1 MAPVAVFRLSR
12 STLFNKL
19 HPEIMTMPLLRTSL
33 LCTALIAGGAALA
46 QTLPPSSLPNGLSR
60 SGDVVM
66 MQLIPDGSTSG
77 AGVSGTRP
85 SRLRFLSA
93 PEHDL
98 FVRAFEASSKGD
110 WVGARAMAAQG
121 QNATARRLL
130 EWRYALDKNSGATF
144 SEIDAVIKDTASSSS
159 ASTWPLHGTLQARA
173 EAAITPDV
181 PAAALVAWFGAKT
194 PNSSIGKIRLGEAL
208 VETGEKTRG
217 GALIRQGWVEGS
229 FDLAVELAIVQK
241 DGTLLTAESDRA
253 RVDNLLWRSEVTA
266 GRRTASRMEG
276 QAADIVNARIALMGT
291 GLPKAQAA
299 LDKVADSS
307 DPSLL
312 FDWAHALRMAGHD
325 KEAHAILLRVPAAPM
340 VREHAERWRAELN
353 LHARDALSGGD
364 PHEALALVQH
374 AGFTSGDQFA
384 EQQFLAGFI
393 ALRFLKDPGSALTH
407 FQKLDAGVAR
417 PISKSRA
424 QYWIGR
430 AYEAQGDTASALA
443 HYKQAAVYPES
454 FYGQIALAHTDP
466 TPTLHLTDTIV
477 EAAAA
482 SELETDPLMPQI
494 KVLADLGQAA
504 SLRAFIDRDV
514 EVYSSPRHLKRLMLL
529 LAEWGYPEIAV
540 RLSKT
545 ASYAGAPMPAFTHPL
560 IPLPSYPGPGTAPDP
575 ALVLGLIRQETE
587 FDAYAVSGAGARGLM
602 QMMPASAKLAAKQA
616 SLPYRPEALL
626 SDTTYNIQL
635 GMTEYRGHM
644 DRYGGSLVLA
654 AASYN
659 AGPSN
664 VKKWLAANGDPRS
677 GDPLDWIEQ
686 IPFSE
691 TRNYVQR
698 VLENT
703 EVYRARLAGKDVP
716 LRILPDLYAP
726 NPPSM
731 PTLAK

>member
-1 MAPVAVFRLSR
+1 MAPVAVVRLSR

-46 QTLPPSSLPNGLSR
+46 QNLPAGLSR

-66 MQLIPDGSTSG
+66 MQPIPDGSTAG

-85 SRLRFLSA
+85 SRLRFLPA

-98 FVRAFEASSKGD
+98 FVRAFEAAAKGD
-110 WVGARAMAAQG
+110 WVGARALAAQG

-130 EWRYALDKNSGATF
+130 EWRYALDKNSGASF
-144 SEIDAVIKDTASSSS
+144 AEIDAVIKDTASSSS
-159 ASTWPLHGTLQARA
+159 AGTWPLRGTLQARA
-173 EAAITPDV
+173 EAAITPDI
-181 PAAALVAWFGAKT
+181 PAATLVAWFGAKA

-217 GALIRQGWVEGS
+217 AALIRQGWIEGS
-229 FDLAVELAIVQK
+229 FDPAVELAIVQK
-241 DGTLLTAESDRA
+241 EGALLTAESDRA

-266 GRRTASRMEG
+266 ARRTAARMEG
-276 QAADIVNARIALMGT
+276 QAADIANARIALMGT

-312 FDWAHALRMAGHD
+312 FDWARALRLAGRD
-325 KEAHAILLRVPAAPM
+325 NEAHAILLRVPAAPM
-340 VREHAERWRAELN
+340 VREHSARWWAELN

-364 PHEALALVQH
+364 PREALALVQH

-393 ALRFLKDPGSALTH
+393 ALRFLKDPAAALAH

-430 AYEAQGDTASALA
+430 ALEAQGDTAGALG
-443 HYKQAAVYPES
+443 HYRQAAAYPET

-466 TPTLHLTDTIV
+466 TPILHLTDTIV
-477 EAAAA
+477 EPAAA
-482 SELETDPLMPQI
+482 SELENDPLMPQI

-514 EVYSSPRHLKRLMLL
+514 EVYSSPRHVKRLMLL
-529 LAEWGYPEIAV
+529 LVEWGYPEIAV
-540 RLSKT
+540 RLAKT

-560 IPLPSYPGPGTAPDP
+560 ITLPSYPGPGTAPDP

-587 FDAYAVSGAGARGLM
+587 FDAYAISGAGARGLM
-602 QMMPASAKLAAKQA
+602 QMMPASAKLAARQA
-616 SLPYRPEALL
+616 GLPYRPEALL
-626 SDTTYNIQL
+626 SDTTYNMQL
-635 GMTEYRGHM
+635 GMTEYRGHL

-659 AGPSN
+659 AGPGN
-664 VKKWLAANGDPRS
+664 AKKWLAANGDPRS
-677 GDPLDWIEQ
+677 GDPIDWIEQ

-716 LRILPDLYAP
+716 LRILADLYAP

-731 PTLAK
+731 PVLAK